1 MFHPLISN
9 AAELPVSE
17 LESKIGDLTKKYF
30 LALKFGNSD
39 LANQVAVALEMYRTE
54 LQARNLASS
63 KIPTQNGNKDLD
75 DLIKIS

>member
-9 AAELPVSE
+9 SAELSVAE
-17 LESKIGDLTKKYF
+17 LESKVSDLTKKYF
-30 LALKFGNSD
+30 LAMRFGNGD

-54 LQARNLASS
+54 LQARHLAAS

-75 DLIKIS
+75 DLIKVS